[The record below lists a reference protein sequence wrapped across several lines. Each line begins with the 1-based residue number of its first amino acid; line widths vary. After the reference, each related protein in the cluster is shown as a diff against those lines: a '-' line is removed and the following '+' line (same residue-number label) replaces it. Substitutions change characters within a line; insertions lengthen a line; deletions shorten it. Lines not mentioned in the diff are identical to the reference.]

1 MIQICVCLHKRN
13 NVTSERSTFNNKILQ
28 FGPSQKHSGL
38 DQYTDDK
45 IDRCN
50 KTIKTMNRVSGAPLA
65 KSLND
70 TLNSLKQSRLVYLF

>member
-13 NVTSERSTFNNKILQ
+13 NVTSERSTFNNKKIQ

-50 KTIKTMNRVSGAPLA
+50 KTIKTMNRVSGAPLG
-65 KSLND
+65 KNLID